1 MRKVFKVLKTIIDIA
16 LTVFVLAFVM
26 VVCLQR
32 FSNNEISLFK
42 HRMFTVVSGS
52 MVPKYQIG
60 DVLIAKET
68 EAKDIKKGDD
78 VSYLGNSGTFDGKVV
93 THQVVKIEK
102 DVDGKYM
109 FHTKGLAN
117 LVEDPIVYEDQLYGV
132 VVHKAVLLSFVYKC
146 VATKTGMFLF
156 IGIPII
162 YVIASE
168 MIAFMVEKEDERR
181 RKLKEN
187 KNKEVEVKKD
197 ETLDETKEKIKRVEE
212 KIKETN
218 SKKKSKK

>member
-16 LTVFVLAFVM
+16 LTVFVLAFVI

-78 VSYLGNSGTFDGKVV
+78 VSYLGNSGTF
-93 THQVVKIEK
+93 
-102 DVDGKYM
+102 DGKYM

-168 MIAFMVEKEDERR
+168 MIAFMVEKEEERR